1 MLFLLYS
8 ICKIK
13 FTYIDV
19 NDCIQDYFVLIDDSF
34 ISSNVYNY
42 FINADNFVEYKIN
55 FLFAVVQFF
64 DKIIDFNW
72 VIINMGLVIFIVY
85 YKFLQKVQLQ
95 HELVY
100 NSNYFGKRN
109 NILIKELIILTSV
122 YLFSLI
128 FILFSVVDLYGF
140 INEKAKLDAI
150 LGYFVV
156 TTIVMV
162 LVMIVII
169 YLYRKNHK
177 MIRNNSYM

>member
-1 MLFLLYS
+1 
-8 ICKIK
+8 
-13 FTYIDV
+13 
-19 NDCIQDYFVLIDDSF
+19 
-34 ISSNVYNY
+34 
-42 FINADNFVEYKIN
+42 
-55 FLFAVVQFF
+55 
-64 DKIIDFNW
+64 
-72 VIINMGLVIFIVY
+72 MGLVIFIVY